1 MRISNLR
8 HVGATAYQHLHQGL
22 STASAVVEKSA
33 HLYSLVQ
40 SGLQH
45 VVDTRDVD
53 AAPMGAYSRFH
64 DARAFAGKIDG
75 IVNNG

>member
-8 HVGATAYQHLHQGL
+8 HVGATAYHHLQWL

-40 SGLQH
+40 PLLQH

-53 AAPMGAYSRFH
+53 AALMGDYSRFH